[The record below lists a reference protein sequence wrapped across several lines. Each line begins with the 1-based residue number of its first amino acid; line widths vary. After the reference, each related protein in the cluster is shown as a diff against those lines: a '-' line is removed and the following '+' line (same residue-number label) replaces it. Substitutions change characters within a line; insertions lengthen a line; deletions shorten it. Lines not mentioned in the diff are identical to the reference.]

1 MGWEDAGGVLCV
13 LNLRCWKD
21 SRAELPRKALEM
33 QTEVQETVR
42 RSPCLTQREGERGL
56 ELKVAFM

>member
-1 MGWEDAGGVLCV
+1 M
-13 LNLRCWKD
+13 NLRCWKD